1 MSAPPDTAGVRTPPL
16 KSLIF
21 KDSGFALSKIYQCSV
36 FRSIEGASRGTPGG
50 GSPTLRAAPPP
61 PPKAPQR
68 GGDPTPLGAGA
79 CRPPVSPSGSPS
91 TPLGHPYGVPPASP
105 APPPVR
111 SGNEGGKRS
120 AQGRQPRRGV
130 GKKSKLRRRSRPQ
143 AASGGNVGKA
153 RQSVGRGGG
162 SRWAAPGLST
172 GCPCPCPR
180 TGVAARRSR
189 SDLHIS
195 TARGSNSAPSGGLF
209 CPAGLTTSVQEV

>member
-1 MSAPPDTAGVRTPPL
+1 MRSLRSINAAFFARSKALRGAPPEGV
-16 KSLIF
+16 
-21 KDSGFALSKIYQCSV
+21 
-36 FRSIEGASRGTPGG
+36 
-50 GSPTLRAAPPP
+50 PPP
-61 PPKAPQR
+61 FGRLPLPLQKPPR
-68 GGDPTPLGAGA
+68 GGDPTPRGAGA
-79 CRPPVSPSGSPS
+79 CRPPVRPSAAPS

>member
-1 MSAPPDTAGVRTPPL
+1 MQRFSLDRGRFAGPPRR
-16 KSLIF
+16 
-21 KDSGFALSKIYQCSV
+21 GFPHPS
-36 FRSIEGASRGTPGG
+36 G
-50 GSPTLRAAPPP
+50 GSPSPSKSPPE
-61 PPKAPQR
+61 
-68 GGDPTPLGAGA
+68 GGDPTPKGRGRAAPLSALRA
-79 CRPPVSPSGSPS
+79 PLRPPGAPLRGSPGFAGSPS
-91 TPLGHPYGVPPASP
+91 CPCSAMKGV
-105 APPPVR
+105 
-111 SGNEGGKRS
+111 GKRS

-153 RQSVGRGGG
+153 RQSVGRGGD

-172 GCPCPCPR
+172 GCPHPCPR

>member
-1 MSAPPDTAGVRTPPL
+1 MQRFSLDRGRFAGHPRRGFPHPSGGSPSPSKSPPEGGDRTPP
-16 KSLIF
+16 
-21 KDSGFALSKIYQCSV
+21 
-36 FRSIEGASRGTPGG
+36 RGG
-50 GSPTLRAAPPP
+50 GVPPP
-61 PPKAPQR
+61 CQPFGLPFDPP
-68 GGDPTPLGAGA
+68 
-79 CRPPVSPSGSPS
+79 
-91 TPLGHPYGVPPASP
+91 GHPYGVPPASP

-111 SGNEGGKRS
+111 SGSEGGKRS

>member
-1 MSAPPDTAGVRTPPL
+1 MQRFSLDRRRFAGHPRR
-16 KSLIF
+16 
-21 KDSGFALSKIYQCSV
+21 GFPHPS
-36 FRSIEGASRGTPGG
+36 G
-50 GSPTLRAAPPP
+50 GSPSPSKSPPE
-61 PPKAPQR
+61 
-68 GGDPTPLGAGA
+68 GGDPTPQGAGA
-79 CRPPVSPSGSPS
+79 CRPPVRPTAAPS
-91 TPLGHPYGVPPASP
+91 TPLGHPCGVPPASP
-105 APPPVR
+105 APPPAPVR
-111 SGNEGGKRS
+111 QWKGVGKRS

-172 GCPCPCPR
+172 GCPCLCPR

-195 TARGSNSAPSGGLF
+195 TARGSRSAPSGGLF